1 MTKSELAARLAKQ
14 NGSST
19 AEAAD
24 QLDRVVHEII
34 LKLRKGQ
41 PATFPGL
48 GNFSP
53 GEKWRFQFDAD
64 PSTGRRAKGGKR
76 AGK

>member
-1 MTKSELAARLAKQ
+1 MNKSDLAARLARQ
-14 NGSST
+14 THSSK

-34 LKLRKGQ
+34 FNLRKGQ
-41 PATFPGL
+41 PAPFPGL
-48 GNFSP
+48 GSFRP
-53 GEKWRFQFDAD
+53 GEKWRFQFDAEA
-64 PSTGRRAKGGKR
+64 PKGGKR

>member
-1 MTKSELAARLAKQ
+1 MTKSEFAARLAKQ
-14 NGSST
+14 NGSSK

-53 GEKWRFQFDAD
+53 GERWRFQFDPDA
-64 PSTGRRAKGGKR
+64 TGRGGKR
-76 AGK
+76 ARK

>member
-1 MTKSELAARLAKQ
+1 MTKSDLAVRLAKQ
-14 NGSST
+14 TRSSK

-34 LKLRKGQ
+34 FNLRKGQ
-41 PATFPGL
+41 PARFPGL
-48 GNFSP
+48 GSFSP
-53 GEKWRFQFDAD
+53 GEKWRFQFDAEA
-64 PSTGRRAKGGKR
+64 PTGGKR